1 MREKLALHDSGGFRA
16 GKLGTRGSRRY
27 ASLNASW
34 ENVRLFGPRTP
45 RRHAAIMQSRPFSRK
60 KRRFCARPHRQ
71 AAQPDPAGVSR
82 ETSTMFPRASTLVA
96 RAPAPV
102 APSNPRCARL
112 GPVPRVTTPVPA
124 SPVPWVSGFPLLA
137 SFASDLACPRAR
149 DARPCAGPPRLRA

>member
-34 ENVRLFGPRTP
+34 ENVRLFGSRTP

-60 KRRFCARPHRQ
+60 KAAVLCPTPIDEQRNPIRRVFHVKHPPSYRLP
-71 AAQPDPAGVSR
+71 P
-82 ETSTMFPRASTLVA
+82 TTK
-96 RAPAPV
+96 RAPPPHAP
-102 APSNPRCARL
+102 PNPRCARL

-124 SPVPWVSGFPLLA
+124 SLVPGVSGFPLLA
-137 SFASDLACPRAR
+137 FFASDPVCPRAR
-149 DARPCAGPPRLRA
+149 GARPCAGPPRLRA